1 MSDGKGFAS
10 PLPQLKLE
18 GRAVQTQKQELRM
31 SQQQIMSLNLLAMGS
46 TDLRQAIYAEAEKN
60 PALEIVRDSL
70 VFGSGGAKEKVLSS
84 HFSDDTHYG
93 SATAAGALASDNFEA
108 ALESEPDDREPLQD
122 HLEHQF
128 NAMHHTETEEKL
140 GLRLIHNLDA
150 QGHHILAPVSLLQKD
165 DPHETLALLLKCI
178 SQIQSLDPVGTCCK
192 DVTESLLVQ
201 AKYRGDANRAVLF
214 LLDGHLDFLDPPQ
227 STKIIRKVETFV
239 KTQTSLSFLSDKEKA
254 TLADI
259 TAKPFTEKE
268 IDEAVSF
275 IRTLDPYPA
284 RDFGVSDAHYIVPD
298 VYVTRIPIT
307 EEKDDPEH
315 GIIATQG
322 PYCFKV
328 TVARDTVPQLTLSPE
343 FKKLAEKEDGNK
355 KENKD
360 TAKIVPS
367 KKEDHKF
374 AVSSLHDA
382 QVFINSVQFRESTVA
397 KACAAI
403 VKSQQAFFAYGPR
416 YLVPLRQKDIAETVG
431 VHEATIS
438 RMASEKYI
446 QCEWG
451 LFEIGY
457 FFTNAVG
464 KNMTAGST
472 GMLRAEPISAGDL
485 VISGG
490 PALSKEAVKYEIS
503 QILGAQPKDAKP
515 LSDQKIA
522 DMLVIKGITI
532 ARRTVA
538 KYRSELEI
546 NSSYSR

>member
-1 MSDGKGFAS
+1 MADRNGITS
-10 PLPQLKLE
+10 PSPQLKLE

-60 PALEIVRDSL
+60 PALEISSDPL
-70 VFGSGGAKEKVLSS
+70 VSGASGIKEKTTSS

-93 SATAAGALASDNFEA
+93 SATAAGSLASDNFEA
-108 ALESEPDDREPLQD
+108 ALESEPDEREPLQD

-128 NAMHHTETEEKL
+128 NAMHHTQAEEKL
-140 GLRLIHNLDA
+140 GLRLIHNLDTH
-150 QGHHILAPVSLLQKD
+150 GHHILAPVSLLEKNN
-165 DPHETLALLLKCI
+165 PEETLALLIKCI
-178 SQIQSLDPVGTCCK
+178 AQIQTLDPVGTCCK

-201 AKYRGDANRAVLF
+201 AKYRGDANRAVFF

-227 STKIIRKVETFV
+227 SAKIIKKVETFV

-259 TAKPFTEKE
+259 SAQPFTEKE
-268 IDEAVSF
+268 IEEALSF

-284 RDFGVSDAHYIVPD
+284 RDFGTSESHYIAPD
-298 VYVTRIPIT
+298 VYVTKIPIT

-328 TVARDTVPQLTLSPE
+328 TVARDTIPQLTLSPE
-343 FKKLAEKEDGNK
+343 YKKLAEKKDIAKNSPAK
-355 KENKD
+355 KD
-360 TAKIVPS
+360 
-367 KKEDHKF
+367 DQKF

-382 QVFINSVQFRESTVA
+382 QVFIDSVQFRESTVA

-403 VKSQQAFFAYGPR
+403 VKSQQAFFARGPR
-416 YLVPLRQKDIAETVG
+416 YLVPLRQKDIAEAVG

-451 LFEIGY
+451 LFEVGY

-464 KNMTAGST
+464 TNMTAGNSD
-472 GMLRAEPISAGDL
+472 MQRAQPISAGDL

-490 PALSKEAVKYEIS
+490 PASSKEAVKYEIS
-503 QILGAQPKDAKP
+503 QMLAAQPKDAKP

-522 DMLVIKGITI
+522 DMLASRGIAI